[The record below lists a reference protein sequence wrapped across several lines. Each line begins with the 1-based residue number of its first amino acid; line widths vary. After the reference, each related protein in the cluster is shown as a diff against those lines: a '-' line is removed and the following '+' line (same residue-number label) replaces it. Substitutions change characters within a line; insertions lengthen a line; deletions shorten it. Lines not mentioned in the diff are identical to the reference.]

1 MVQNRITFGG
11 LASGLDT
18 NAVIDALMD
27 IQRRPIETQQIR
39 REVELQKRQALQQV
53 GASFSSLLSK
63 VEALTDAKTFTT
75 QGTSVLAQT
84 DDDGKVQATANG
96 SAALGSFD
104 LDVVQ
109 IATSTRVSSATAVGQ
124 AIDSVVPL
132 DQAGF
137 IDPFVAGTFTIN
149 STEFTIAAATATT
162 IESATAIGTGV
173 DASALLNAAGFDVAP
188 TAGSFEI
195 NGVSISFDD
204 TVDTLNDVITRIN
217 QSAAGV
223 TASFDAGTDQFTL
236 TADTMGPGLFTLT
249 DTSGNFLEAVE
260 LIDGGGSKIG
270 TEIDGTDLISLDD
283 VVTMI
288 NVAGA
293 GVIASI
299 ENDGSGRPNILR
311 IADDPGNGAQSVL
324 LGAGSDTSNFLD
336 VTHLLESPGTTTRDG
351 VRGMGGTLFGETLDN
366 ARLATPMIATG
377 TFEINGVS
385 FDYDT
390 SVDSMSKLVTRINQ
404 STAEVTAF
412 YDPFDDALVLSANET
427 GSTTIQLDDVSGDF
441 LAQTGLLA
449 ATQTIGANA
458 EYQID
463 GGPVR
468 YSNSNVVS
476 DAVAGVTLTFSDTT
490 TNSVSVEV
498 FHDSST
504 AVSAAEEFVEA
515 FNETAE
521 LIDELT
527 TFVEDG
533 ENGLL
538 IGDGTLRRAEQSM
551 RSILSSA
558 AFGLSGAFRTFSDAG
573 ISFGVVG
580 SEVGATNQLVLDTGK
595 LNAALDDNPDAVA
608 QLFATFEA
616 AATLEVGGTGSIASI
631 TGTPTAATKSGVY
644 TITSTTS
651 GQLTVTFK
659 PDDGST
665 TVIQTGSIAAGG
677 TNTTL
682 IPGVTLNAAGALVD
696 GTDTI
701 TIAATERGIGV
712 AMRDY
717 LDSLTRAGGTFDNRD
732 DEFQARIDSI
742 ADQIERLEERAEAR
756 EAQLIRQFSALEVT
770 IGRLQSQQEALA
782 GMVAQLNA
790 NRPQSPQRGR

>member
-27 IQRRPIETQQIR
+27 IQRRPIENQQIR

-53 GASFSSLLSK
+53 GSSFSSLLGTI
-63 VEALTDAKTFTT
+63 EALTDVSTFTT
-75 QGTSVLAQT
+75 QGTSVLAHT
-84 DDDGKVQATANG
+84 DDSGKVLASANG
-96 SAALGSFD
+96 SAALGTFD
-104 LDVVQ
+104 VDVVKV
-109 IATSTRVSSATAVGQ
+109 ATATTARSATAVGE
-124 AIDSVVPL
+124 AIDSTASL

-137 IDPFVAGTFTIN
+137 IDGFVAGTFTIN

-162 IESATAIGTGV
+162 MESATTIGTGV
-173 DASALLNAAGFDVAP
+173 DPTALLNAAGFDVAP
-188 TAGSFEI
+188 TAGDFQI
-195 NGVSISFDD
+195 NGVTISFDD

-223 TASFDAGTDQFTL
+223 TASFDAATDQFTL
-236 TADTMGPGLFTLT
+236 TAKTTGPGLLTLS
-249 DTSGNFLEAVE
+249 DTTGNFLESVE
-260 LIDGGGSKIG
+260 LIDGVGAKVG
-270 TEIDGTDLISLDD
+270 TETDGTDLISLDD
-283 VVTMI
+283 VVLMI
-288 NVAGA
+288 NLAGA

-299 ENDGSGRPNILR
+299 ENDGSGRPNIMR
-311 IADDPGNGAQSVL
+311 IADDPGNGAQSVQ

-351 VRGMGGTLFGETLDN
+351 VRGMGGSLVGETLAN

-390 SVDSMSKLVTRINQ
+390 AVDSMSKLITRINQ
-404 STAEVTAF
+404 STAGVTAS
-412 YDPFDDALVLSANET
+412 YDPFDDAMVLAADDT
-427 GSTTIQLDDVSGDF
+427 GSTAIQLDDVSGDF

-449 ATQTIGANA
+449 ATQTTGANA

-463 GGPVR
+463 GGPIR

-490 TNSVSVEV
+490 TQSVSVEV
-498 FHDSST
+498 KHDATT
-504 AVSAAEEFVEA
+504 AVSAADAFVEA
-515 FNETAE
+515 FNETAQ
-521 LIDELT
+521 LIDDLT

-533 ENGLL
+533 ESGLL
-538 IGDGTLRRAEQSM
+538 IGDGTLRRAEQSL
-551 RSILSSA
+551 RSVLTSA
-558 AFGLSGAFRTFSDAG
+558 ALGLSGSLRTFSDAG
-573 ISFGVVG
+573 ISFGVIG
-580 SEVGATNQLVLDTGK
+580 SEVGATDRLVLDQGK
-595 LNAALDDNPDAVA
+595 LNDALAENPDAVA
-608 QLFATFEA
+608 QLFAGFA
-616 AATLEVGGTGSIASI
+616 ASATLEGGGTGSIASI
-631 TGTPTAATKSGVY
+631 AGTPTAATKAGVY
-644 TITSTTS
+644 TINSTAS
-651 GQLTVTFK
+651 GQLNVTFK

-665 TVIQTGSIAAGG
+665 SVVQTGSIAPGG

-682 IPGVTLNAAGALVD
+682 IPGVTLTAAGVLVD
-696 GTDTI
+696 GADTI
-701 TIAATERGIGV
+701 TITATERGVGLV
-712 AMRDY
+712 LRDY
-717 LDSLTRAGGTFDNRD
+717 VNSLTRSGGTFETRD
-732 DEFQARIDSI
+732 DEFQSRIDSI

-756 EAQLIRQFSALEVT
+756 EAQLVRQFTALEVT

-790 NRPQSPQRGR
+790 NRPQQQ